1 MPPPEGGS
9 GNASK
14 FNENVN
20 FMKLRRSEVL
30 RVACCVCVL
39 RVACACAC
47 CVLRVACCVCVLRV
61 RVACAARCVL
71 RLLRVLRVPL
81 LLCIFFF
88 GSGLVVLLFP
98 GII

>member
-1 MPPPEGGS
+1 MAILDDS
-9 GNASK
+9 C
-14 FNENVN
+14 V
-20 FMKLRRSEVL
+20 LRVACACCVL

-39 RVACACAC
+39 RVACAC
-47 CVLRVACCVCVLRV
+47 CVLRV